1 MNTGLIISSIA
12 LGISL
17 TVSTIKLIDWLVHAD
32 PRAIVRVGRW
42 LLFFLAIGSIP
53 CLIVLLFNQ
62 QRAFAMTLGAGML
75 IVPTMRNNSGQTPPD
90 PELVRRAVIV
100 LEDYLLQVGY
110 SEIGARIDGLQNSVT
125 LETPPSSKQN
135 WSIGVEEAREIL
147 GLEQGATAATIRA
160 AHHRLLQL
168 VHPDHGGTNYLAAQ
182 INRAKEILLSKA
194 AQKPRASPRNGAG
207 TGD

>member
-1 MNTGLIISSIA
+1 T
-12 LGISL
+12 
-17 TVSTIKLIDWLVHAD
+17 
-32 PRAIVRVGRW
+32 
-42 LLFFLAIGSIP
+42 IGSIP

-62 QRAFAMTLGAGML
+62 QWAFAMTLGAGML
-75 IVPTMRNNSGQTPPD
+75 IVPTMRNWRAILLWPKFRPIWTEGSPLDKMRGNSAQTPPD

-100 LEDYLLQVGY
+100 LEDYLLHVGY

-125 LETPPSSKQN
+125 LETPPSKQN
-135 WSIGVEEAREIL
+135 CSIGVEEAREIL

-182 INRAKEILLSKA
+182 INRAKEILLAKA
-194 AQKPRASPRNGAG
+194 AQKPRASPRNGNG
-207 TGD
+207 RGG